1 MASWQRLEEEE
12 EEEEEATRLREEREL
27 KIMKR
32 SVSRLQSSMRRRR
45 WYVILRNLRN
55 WSLHKRGFCGVIL
68 YPIRTHDGSL
78 LGYEGRSRRR
88 YVRGGGALPP
98 EHPLRMLCISAV
110 ETATLERA
118 VLFAILSNCL
128 FMAAQGPPERYGF
141 LPAEMSE
148 KVELGYTL
156 FFTVGASLPLVHAR
170 RDVITAAD
178 PAEASRPSPTRRQSS
193 CSRSWRS
200 ARPATPSPTWPTGG
214 TASTWWW
221 WWRPG
226 CRSSSP
232 AW

>member
-1 MASWQRLEEEE
+1 MRVGTGLEPPVVD
-12 EEEEEATRLREEREL
+12 LRHLGEISRDL
-27 KIMKR
+27 GLGVVG
-32 SVSRLQSSMRRRR
+32 SV
-45 WYVILRNLRN
+45 V
-55 WSLHKRGFCGVIL
+55 GVEGL
-68 YPIRTHDGSL
+68 AKL
-78 LGYEGRSRRR
+78 L
-88 YVRGGGALPP
+88 RGGGALPP
-98 EHPLRMLCISAV
+98 EHPLRTLCISAV

-156 FFTVGASLPLVHAR
+156 FFTVGALLPLVHAR
-170 RDVITAAD
+170 RAVVTAAD

-200 ARPATPSPTWPTGG
+200 AWPATPSPTWPTGG

-221 WWRPG
+221 WWRLLLGASG
-226 CRSSSP
+226 CAARPLQAFFPLQRATKHKCTNKSKNVKTRILNFEN
-232 AW
+232 